1 MNGDLKQ
8 TFIINALVEYN
19 MRVKTQMQQRMR
31 RLKIGITDTAYNS
44 IAYQAAAQ
52 GNGAVS
58 SLSFVEYLRMID
70 MGVGRGHPL
79 GGLKTMTV
87 TLKSR
92 NQSGNTL
99 VKDNTRKPKKAYS
112 KVAYGNLGWL
122 QNKLLYG
129 FTEETIELLKKELQ
143 YQNTTN

>member
-19 MRVKTQMQQRMR
+19 QRVKQQMQQRMR
-31 RLKIGITDTAYNS
+31 RMKIGVTDDAYNS
-44 IAYQAAAQ
+44 IAYEAAAN

-58 SLSFVEYLRMID
+58 KLSFVDYLRFVD

-79 GGLKTMTV
+79 GGLRSMTI

-92 NQSGNTL
+92 NQSATAL
-99 VKDNTRKPKKAYS
+99 VKDKVRKPKKAYS
-112 KVAYGNLGWL
+112 KVAYGNLNYMY
-122 QNKLLYG
+122 NKLLYG
-129 FTEETIELLKKELQ
+129 YTEETIEMLKKEL
-143 YQNTTN
+143 